1 MEIIPAI
8 DLRGGRCVRL
18 LQGDYGRETVFSLN
32 PPDMAMHWESLGAR
46 RLHVVDLDGAREGEP
61 KNLPVVAEIC
71 ASVKIPVQL
80 GGGIRDVSIARQ
92 ALDVGVQRVIVGTA
106 VLEPEAA
113 ARFAGDLG
121 EAVVAGIDARDGF
134 VAVRG
139 WLDTTQIRAIDLAK
153 KLVDLGLRWLVFTDI
168 ATDGMLGGP
177 NVPALREMVAAVDA
191 SVIASGGIASVDD
204 LLAARRAG
212 AAGAIVG
219 TALYTGKL
227 NLREALQALC

>member
-18 LQGDYGRETVFSLN
+18 LQGDYERETVFSLD
-32 PPDMAMHWESLGAR
+32 PPDMALHWESLGAS

-92 ALDVGVQRVIVGTA
+92 ALDAGVDRVILGTA
-106 VLEPEAA
+106 ALDPQAA
-113 ARFAGDLG
+113 TAFVSELGDK
-121 EAVVAGIDARDGF
+121 VVAGIDARDGL

-139 WLDTTQIRAIDLAK
+139 WLDTTEIRAIDLAQ
-153 KLVDLGLRWLVFTDI
+153 KLVELGMRWLVFTDI
-168 ATDGMLGGP
+168 ATDGMLSGP

-191 SVIASGGIASVDD
+191 SVIASGGITTVDD
-204 LLAARRAG
+204 LLAARKAG
-212 AAGAIVG
+212 AAGAIIG

-227 NLREALQALC
+227 NLREALRAIC